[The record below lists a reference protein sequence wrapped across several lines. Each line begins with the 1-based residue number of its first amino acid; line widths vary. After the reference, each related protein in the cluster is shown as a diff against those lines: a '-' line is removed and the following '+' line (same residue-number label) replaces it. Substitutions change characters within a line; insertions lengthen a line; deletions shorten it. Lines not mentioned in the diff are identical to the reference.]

1 MNRTEKQALI
11 DDLHQEFG
19 RSPHAILVDFRGLS
33 VPAVTEFRRKV
44 KAAGSRYRVVKNT
57 LALRA
62 AKGTPLEKLGPQFD
76 NTTGVAYTGT
86 DPVALAKTLIDFAK
100 DHPQLVV
107 KGGLVSGSQM
117 LDAAGLALSTLS
129 MIALALSSSFSGP
142 NDTLPIGACTMAVLS
157 TRYSTFPA
165 LISFTALPTSKVTVP
180 VFGFGIRPRGP
191 RTFPSLPTDR
201 IMSGVATMAPKSSQF
216 SLWMRVTMSSPPT

>member
-44 KAAGSRYRVVKNT
+44 RGTGSRYRVVKNT

-62 AKGTPLEKLGPQFD
+62 IKDTPLEKLGPQFD
-76 NTTGVAYTGT
+76 NTTGVAYTGS
-86 DPVALAKTLIDFAK
+86 DPVALAKVLVDFAK

-107 KGGLVSGSQM
+107 KGAVVSGAQM
-117 LDAAGLALSTLS
+117 LDAGGVKALST
-129 MIALALSSSFSGP
+129 M
-142 NDTLPIGACTMAVLS
+142 
-157 TRYSTFPA
+157 
-165 LISFTALPTSKVTVP
+165 
-180 VFGFGIRPRGP
+180 
-191 RTFPSLPTDR
+191 PSLPEIQGK
-201 IMSGVATMAPKSSQF
+201 IMGLLQAPAVKVLQI
-216 SLWMRVTMSSPPT
+216 LNAPAVQLLLVLKAWVDKLENEGKA